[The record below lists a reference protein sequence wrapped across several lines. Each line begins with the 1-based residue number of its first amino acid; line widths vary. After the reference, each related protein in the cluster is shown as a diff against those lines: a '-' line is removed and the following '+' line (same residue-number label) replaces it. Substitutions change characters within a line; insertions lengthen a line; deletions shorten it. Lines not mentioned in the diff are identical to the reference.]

1 MQNEEIKQ
9 IVEEI
14 IRRAGNTLED
24 FNCNKIYEKYER
36 FAIADDVILYVDM
49 PEYIFLG
56 ERSKSISVSLYKGSE
71 ELAYRGMVFH
81 NVKDVEN
88 CMLEM
93 LTIHAD
99 LFEGVE

>member
-1 MQNEEIKQ
+1 MQHEEIKQ

-14 IRRAGNTLED
+14 IRRIGNALED
-24 FNCNKIYEKYER
+24 FNCNRIYEKYER

-56 ERSKSISVSLYKGSE
+56 ERSKSISVSLYRGSE
-71 ELAYRGMVFH
+71 ELAYKGMVFSTI
-81 NVKDVEN
+81 KDVED

-93 LTIHAD
+93 LTTHAD
-99 LFEGVE
+99 LFEEVV